1 MSATLNAE
9 KISNY
14 FNGCAILQVPG
25 RTFPVDVCYLE
36 DAIEFTQWRVTEDS
50 PYAVRGTQAHRLCI
64 WRCNLTALLGYD
76 KYSRN
81 KARNDWS
88 EDTALGDDEDAEATQ
103 EQVKLE
109 KRYSDATAA
118 TINLLDERLVPYE
131 LILRLLELIC
141 LQQSKYSA
149 FSSAIL
155 IFMPGMGE
163 IRRMHEVL
171 IEHNQFG
178 SEDLFRLYPL
188 HSTIASDQQAAV
200 FDIPPPGVRKIVIGM
215 YP

>member
-50 PYAVRGTQAHRLCI
+50 PYAVRGTRAHRLCI
-64 WRCNLTALLGYD
+64 RRCNLTALSGYD

-109 KRYSDATAA
+109 KRYSEATAA

-171 IEHNQFG
+171 IEHQQFG

-200 FDIPPPGVRKIVIGM
+200 FDIPPPGVRKIVIGT